1 MTKRKSTTK
10 RTKQSTFM
18 TVLGMIIVGISVLFG
33 LVTGEFANEEAT
45 PTPAAGFTEV
55 ASVPGSVNQLT
66 FQRGFGATKGF
77 WQVYFTAPSGSG
89 SASEAVGGIDAP
101 LISAVNAV
109 QNTLDIAAFE
119 WNNPNLTAAVIAAHD
134 RGVQVRMVVDN
145 EHTIA
150 DMEDLLDE
158 GEEAPFK
165 DIIDAGIP
173 YRDDARSGLMHN
185 KFMIMDS
192 TTVWT
197 GSMNYTINGAYRN
210 NNNMLSLRSQR
221 AVQAYQAEFDEMFV
235 KGEFASSRSAVNGAS
250 FNQDGD
256 AINILFSPED
266 KPVDALLALIN
277 GAQHD
282 IRFMTFSFT
291 LDSIGEAV
299 LARSQAGVEVQ
310 GVFETVG
317 SETTFSEMRR
327 LYCAGIDVRQDG
339 NGGILHHKVFVVDGQ
354 IVATGSFNISESATT
369 SNDENII
376 IITDPDLAAQYLA
389 EFARVQAIAAA
400 PDPADM
406 NCS

>member
-1 MTKRKSTTK
+1 
-10 RTKQSTFM
+10 
-18 TVLGMIIVGISVLFG
+18 
-33 LVTGEFANEEAT
+33 
-45 PTPAAGFTEV
+45 
-55 ASVPGSVNQLT
+55 
-66 FQRGFGATKGF
+66 
-77 WQVYFTAPSGSG
+77 
-89 SASEAVGGIDAP
+89 
-101 LISAVNAV
+101 
-109 QNTLDIAAFE
+109 
-119 WNNPNLTAAVIAAHD
+119 
-134 RGVQVRMVVDN
+134 
-145 EHTIA
+145 
-150 DMEDLLDE
+150 MEDLLDE

-369 SNDENII
+369 SNDENIV

>member
-89 SASEAVGGIDAP
+89 SASEPVGGIDAP

-119 WNNPNLTAAVIAAHD
+119 WNNPNLTAAVISAHD

-291 LDSIGEAV
+291 AA
-299 LARSQAGVEVQ
+299 LASAGR
-310 GVFETVG
+310 TATC
-317 SETTFSEMRR
+317 SRR
-327 LYCAGIDVRQDG
+327 G
-339 NGGILHHKVFVVDGQ
+339 
-354 IVATGSFNISESATT
+354 T
-369 SNDENII
+369 
-376 IITDPDLAAQYLA
+376 
-389 EFARVQAIAAA
+389 ARAA
-400 PDPADM
+400 P
-406 NCS
+406 CH

>member
-165 DIIDAGIP
+165 DIIDSGIP

-266 KPVDALLALIN
+266 KPVDSLLALIN

-369 SNDENII
+369 SNDENIV

>member
-89 SASEAVGGIDAP
+89 SASEPVGGIDAP

-266 KPVDALLALIN
+266 KPVDSLLALIN

>member
-1 MTKRKSTTK
+1 
-10 RTKQSTFM
+10 M

-45 PTPAAGFTEV
+45 PTPVAGFTEI

-89 SASEAVGGIDAP
+89 SASEPVGGIDAP

-165 DIIDAGIP
+165 DIIDSGIP

-266 KPVDALLALIN
+266 KPVDSLLALIN

-369 SNDENII
+369 SNDENIV